1 MGFEPTALCLQLY
14 QLSCLHVDEM
24 CLVEWL
30 NTGSSDREAYKL
42 FPSRSRYASSN
53 HTRGK
58 LSIVPLSLPRFSV
71 NFG

>member
-30 NTGSSDREAYKL
+30 NTGSSDD
-42 FPSRSRYASSN
+42 
-53 HTRGK
+53 T
-58 LSIVPLSLPRFSV
+58 
-71 NFG
+71 